1 MPGQITPP
9 RRHIAIV
16 GGGIGGL
23 ALAISLAGRNIPFH
37 IYEAASQFSEI
48 GAGVGFSPNAQHA
61 MHLIDPLVKQAYDR
75 HAAQNFGAEQKDYY
89 FQFRLG
95 MDGRPNTRTEGLVA
109 GHLISSPGGPGQ
121 GMSMI
126 HRATFLDELAAL
138 LPEGCTSFG
147 KRLQSVEYSDGTATL
162 HFADGTMSEARA
174 VIGCDGVKSKV
185 RQSVFGSQSRPR
197 FTGKYAY
204 RGLISMAKAVGLVG
218 EDRARN
224 SQGYLGYGGHVLT
237 MAVDGGRTMNVV
249 AFKTADNHD
258 WKDEKWVLPAHK
270 TKMQRDFAEWGPEVT
285 KLLDAMHDTD
295 LWALFD
301 HPRLEHIH
309 RENVVLLGDA
319 AHATSPHQGSG
330 AGMAIED
337 ALIMGHLL
345 GLTVCDKDINRA
357 FAAYESVRL
366 ERSMKVVETSQECGE
381 VYEFM
386 HERTLDDLGLID
398 EDLSQRYKWIWNVD
412 LGAQMRDAEALYCG
426 GEMAV

>member
-1 MPGQITPP
+1 MPGQIIPP
-9 RRHIAIV
+9 HRHIAIV

-23 ALAISLAGRNIPFH
+23 ALAISLASHNIPFH

-61 MHLIDPLVKQAYDR
+61 MHLIDPRIKQAYDR
-75 HAAQNFGAEQKDYY
+75 HAASNFGTEHKDYY

-95 MDGRPNTRTEGLVA
+95 MNGRPNTKTEGLLA

-138 LPEGCTSFG
+138 LPDGCTSFG
-147 KRLQSVEYSDGTATL
+147 KRLESLDFSGDAPVL
-162 HFADGTMSEARA
+162 HFADGSMSKALA
-174 VIGCDGVKSKV
+174 VVGCDGVKSKV
-185 RQSVFGSQSRPR
+185 RQSVFGPQSKPR

-204 RGLISMAKAVGLVG
+204 RGLIPMDKAVGLVG

-249 AFKTADNHD
+249 AFKSAENYE

-285 KLLDAMHDTD
+285 KLLDAMDDTD

-309 RENVVLLGDA
+309 LENVVLLGDA

-330 AGMAIED
+330 AGMAVED
-337 ALIMGHLL
+337 ALVLGHLL
-345 GLTVCDKDINRA
+345 GLTDCDEEIRSA
-357 FAAYESVRL
+357 FAAYELVRL
-366 ERSMKVVETSQECGE
+366 ERSMKVVETSRECGE
-381 VYEFM
+381 IYEFM
-386 HERTLDDLGLID
+386 HERTLDNLGLID

-412 LGAQMRDAEALYCG
+412 LEAQMRDAEALYRRW
-426 GEMAV
+426 